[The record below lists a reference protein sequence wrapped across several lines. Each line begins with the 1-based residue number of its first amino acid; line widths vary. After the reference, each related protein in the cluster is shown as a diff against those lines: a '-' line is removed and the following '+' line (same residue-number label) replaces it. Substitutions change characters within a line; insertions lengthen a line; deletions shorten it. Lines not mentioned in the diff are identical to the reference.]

1 MSIEPALTAEE
12 WVRARA
18 FLPFRDPR
26 NVAELTHAPK
36 GRLAAEIAL
45 ANDALPDTD
54 PRKITRDFVF
64 DMRETAALAR
74 DALAVYGAPA
84 TWGNAPRSLLVI
96 IERAEAHVHALASYL
111 PPE

>member
-45 ANDALPDTD
+45 ANAALPDSD
-54 PRKITRDFVF
+54 PRKFTREHVTLLHRIAS
-64 DMRETAALAR
+64 MAR
-74 DALAVYGAPA
+74 DMSAIGDSWDARALDTLAG
-84 TWGNAPRSLLVI
+84 S
-96 IERAEAHVHALASYL
+96 LASYL